1 MNESRESAVEI
12 MEALDNE
19 MPLLVKAMRLLVAR
33 RTPKAD
39 IIAMLDQCKIVADLL
54 IAERET
60 TKLDPHQSKPKV
72 APGWVVRWCPRC
84 GPSALLK
91 DYIQPGNATCPTCL
105 KQTMPWARRFDENP

>member
-1 MNESRESAVEI
+1 MNESRESATEI

-39 IIAMLDQCKIVADLL
+39 IIAMLDQCAIVADLL

-60 TKLDPHQSKPKV
+60 TKPDPHQRKPIV
-72 APGWVVRWCPRC
+72 APGYVIRWCVRC
-84 GPSALLK
+84 GPSVLLK
-91 DYIQPGNATCPTCL
+91 DYVKLSALCPTCL
-105 KQTMPWARRFDENP
+105 KPTIPWARRFDENP